1 MKRFIDKNR
10 DFIEMPPNF
19 CDFTEVMIRF
29 SSHITLSEL
38 LDKRIFSCYVY
49 KMNRFIWKM

>member
-1 MKRFIDKNR
+1 MKRFIDNNR
-10 DFIEMPPNF
+10 DFIEPPPNF
-19 CDFTEVMIRF
+19 SDFTEVMIRF

-49 KMNRFIWKM
+49 KMNRFIWKI